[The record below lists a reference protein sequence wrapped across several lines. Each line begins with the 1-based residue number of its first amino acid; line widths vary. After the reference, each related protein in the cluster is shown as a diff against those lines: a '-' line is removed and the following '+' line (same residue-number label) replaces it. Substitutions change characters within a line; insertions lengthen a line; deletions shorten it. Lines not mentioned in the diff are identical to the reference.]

1 MGIGISYL
9 AIAVDNADEANS
21 LAHYLNEHGVC
32 AFQQAVNEVNCP
44 LESTEAV
51 AHIELLKQTWRLFWE
66 HSDSSLFGLAVYT
79 KD

>member
-9 AIAVDNADEANS
+9 AIAVDNADEAAS

-32 AFQQAVNEVNCP
+32 AFQQAANEVNCP
-44 LESTEAV
+44 LENAETV
-51 AHIELLKQTWRLFWE
+51 VTIEHLKHTWRLFWE
-66 HSDSSLFGLAVYT
+66 HSDSGLFGLAVYT